1 MADVCMKLRIVVI
14 QCAILC
20 AWLAGGRAYA
30 VDSDRASL
38 AGRVVKEPG
47 GEPLKKALVELIG
60 ETAGESPHNYT
71 ATSDAEGNVSI
82 PNIVPGRYHLLVE
95 RTGYLFVDA
104 KHRRT
109 ETEALSFEKGQ
120 SLTDQ
125 VFHMLPC
132 AVITGRVLD
141 EDGDPMPDAFVTLLH
156 RTSNEKLDQMAGER
170 TNDVG
175 QYRISGIMPGRYYVS
190 VTPPPDMAMLSSHK
204 KDPRADLAYVPTF
217 YPNAIDHAQ
226 ASAVELRAG
235 DEVPIDLSLTRTQTA
250 RIRGTVV
257 INSAAAHASVALRST
272 DGNLM
277 FNQVEVDKDGKFEM
291 RDVAPGTYELLAIE
305 TLDEDRRM
313 ALQTEQVAGANI
325 DGVRLTPLPGAT
337 VRGRV
342 RVDGPP
348 VDLSQFVMNLH
359 PSEDNWTTMF
369 STMGSGRVHAD
380 GTFEWKDLGPG
391 LYTLEAVSER
401 SSGASYFLESVSAG
415 GRETRDSGLSVGGGT
430 VFLDVV
436 VSPKGADLSGVVVDD
451 KGQPVANA
459 VVLAMPEEKF
469 RKRAERYGKAATDQ
483 RGQFDMRGLIPG
495 QYSLLAWESLD
506 SDAYLD
512 ADFRKPYEEQAVT
525 VSLDKAA
532 QSQVSLKVLPAPE
545 N

>member
-1 MADVCMKLRIVVI
+1 MKLRVIVI

-20 AWLAGGRAYA
+20 VWLAGGRAYA
-30 VDSDRASL
+30 ADSDRASL

-60 ETAGESPHNYT
+60 ESAGESGHNYT
-71 ATSDAEGNVSI
+71 ATSDADGNVSI

-120 SLTDQ
+120 ALTDQ

-132 AVITGRVLD
+132 AVITGRVVD
-141 EDGDPMPDAFVTLLH
+141 EDGDPMPDAFVSVLH
-156 RTSNEKLDQMAGER
+156 RTSNEKLDQMAAER

-190 VTPPPDMAMLSSHK
+190 VTPPPDLASLLSSRK
-204 KDPRADLAYVPTF
+204 KDPRPDLAYVPTF

-226 ASAVELRAG
+226 ASPIELRAG
-235 DEVPIDLSLTRTQTA
+235 DEVPIDFALTRTQTA

-257 INSAAAHASVALRST
+257 TAGAGAHAEVALRST

-277 FNQVEVDKDGKFEM
+277 FNNVEVDKDGKFEM

-305 TLDEDRRM
+305 TRDEERRM
-313 ALQTEQVAGANI
+313 ARQTEQVAGANV
-325 DGVRLTPLPGAT
+325 DGVRLTPVPGAT
-337 VRGRV
+337 VQGRV

-348 VDLSQFVMNLH
+348 VDLSQFAFTLH
-359 PSEDNWTTMF
+359 PAEQDNWMTIV

-380 GTFEWKDLGPG
+380 GTFEWKDLAPG
-391 LYTLEAVSER
+391 LYTLEALSER
-401 SSGASYFLESVSAG
+401 SSGADYFLESVSAG
-415 GRETRDSGLSVGGGT
+415 GREVRDSGLNISGGT

-436 VSPKGADLSGVVVDD
+436 LSPKGANLSGAVVDD

-469 RKRAERYGKAATDQ
+469 RKRSERYAKATTDQ
-483 RGQFDMRGLIPG
+483 RGQFSMRGLIPG
-495 QYSLLAWESLD
+495 QYFLLAWESLD
-506 SDAYLD
+506 GDSYLD
-512 ADFRKPYEEQAVT
+512 PDFRKPYEDQVVAVT
-525 VSLDKAA
+525 AEKAG